1 VKTFDK
7 LVASLRRFPGIGPKQ
22 AERIAL
28 YLYRAPKP
36 ETEALVGALRDV
48 RERLRTCAVCFNY
61 AEEEQCPICRDPG
74 RDTGLICV
82 VEEPSDVNAIE
93 RTGSF
98 RGRYHVLHGAI
109 SPLEGVG
116 PESLRIRELLG
127 RLREPEN
134 SHVEVILA
142 TDHDAE
148 GEATALYLAQAFKT
162 LPVKVTRI
170 ALGVPAGGDLDYIDA
185 RTLSSAMVGRREF

>member
-1 VKTFDK
+1 MKSLDK

-28 YLYRAPKP
+28 YLYRAPKS
-36 ETEALVGALRDV
+36 ETEALVQALRDV
-48 RERLRTCAVCFNY
+48 KEKLRACSICFNY
-61 AEEEQCPICRDPG
+61 SEEEKCPICQDPSRDAA
-74 RDTGLICV
+74 LICV
-82 VEEPSDVNAIE
+82 VEEPADVIAIE
-93 RTGSF
+93 RSASF

-109 SPLEGVG
+109 SPLDGIG
-116 PESLRIRELLG
+116 PESLRIQELLD
-127 RLREPEN
+127 RLSDSTDSRA
-134 SHVEVILA
+134 EVILA

-148 GEATALYLAQAFKT
+148 GEATALYLAQALKA

-170 ALGVPAGGDLDYIDA
+170 ALGVPVGGDLDYIDA